1 MPPTSE
7 SSAESAAPDAAS
19 GTASFAGASG
29 STISGQAR
37 IVLTFAAAAAAYVL
51 CLYVAFPGYVDPL
64 YPLHSDFYLSPGL
77 SIRNPSLWAYLGWP
91 RPIGYLTADLL
102 GRLGLKGF
110 IGSLILITLVNATL
124 TVELVRR
131 VTNRSIPALLTL
143 LYCFLLFSHPQF
155 YLNYIHD
162 TLATL
167 SYLYL
172 IVGML
177 SWYAFRRNP
186 LWRYLVICGVTFVLL
201 AFTKETY
208 LVSAGCF
215 WLAQILLCNGT
226 RRKTAAYLLACLV
239 VLGTS
244 GLYLNLHSAESF
256 IQLESESSN
265 PYYIDFALFSLLQ
278 VFGYYAARLF
288 TPTIALAAFAALALL
303 WRREELLF
311 TAGSF
316 AVAGLCALAPLTP
329 LPQHL
334 DYQYAW
340 TPAAL
345 VLSPVLFLTVYIRPG
360 WSRSTLALSLSLVVI
375 VPLTVAA
382 NHEAY
387 SENRWATEQEQI
399 NRNIMAAYPRLKS
412 LNATDKKILVTG
424 LNTPVHPFYV
434 RHYVRREFGPGH
446 EWTVAVPR
454 SRAEIQEPI
463 MTLAW
468 PENINVSS
476 FDRAFAFDNEGNLAA
491 EWSREQLSSLSS
503 QEEAVIAEAD
513 LVLHAD
519 LKLIRNAI
527 VENPDDWHKRLTA
540 GIIFWEWG
548 QLEKA
553 QAHLEAAAES
563 NGFENPYPM
572 FFLGQVHEWQ
582 GNYEKAQGY
591 YEQAVDREGE
601 LPNPTFRDAL
611 AQIQRKLAAQAG
623 R

>member
-7 SSAESAAPDAAS
+7 PSAESAAPAAAS

-29 STISGQAR
+29 VGASPLAR
-37 IVLTFAAAAAAYVL
+37 IVLTFAAASAAYVL
-51 CLYVAFPGYVDPL
+51 CLWVAFPGYFDPL

-77 SIRNPSLWAYLGWP
+77 SIRNPSLWAYLDWP

-131 VTNRSIPALLTL
+131 VTNRGIPALLIL

-186 LWRYLVICGVTFVLL
+186 LRRYLVICAVTFVLL

-208 LVSAGCF
+208 LVSAGFF
-215 WLAQILLCNGT
+215 WLVQVLLCRGT
-226 RRKTAAYLLACLV
+226 LRKTAACLLASLI
-239 VLGTS
+239 VLGSS
-244 GLYLNLHSAESF
+244 GLYLNLHSTEPF

-265 PYYIDFALFSLLQ
+265 PYYMSFAPLSLLQ

-288 TPTIALAAFAALALL
+288 TPTLAVAAFAALALL
-303 WRREELLF
+303 WRRKELLF

-316 AVAGLCALAPLTP
+316 ALAGLCALVPLTP
-329 LPQHL
+329 LPGHL

-345 VLSPVLFLTVYIRPG
+345 VLSPLLFLAVYIRPG
-360 WSRSTLALSLSLVVI
+360 WSRSTAALAVSLLVI
-375 VPLTVAA
+375 VPLTVVA
-382 NHEAY
+382 NQTAY
-387 SENRWATEQEQI
+387 SENRWATGQERI

-412 LNATDKKILVTG
+412 LDRSEKKILVSG
-424 LNTPVHPFYV
+424 LKTPVHPFYV

-446 EWTVAVPR
+446 EWTVTVPR

-463 MTLAW
+463 VTLAR
-468 PENINVSS
+468 PENVTVSD
-476 FDRAFAFDNEGNLAA
+476 FDRAFAFDEEGNLAA
-491 EWSREQLSSLSS
+491 EWSREQLSNLSS
-503 QEEAVIAEAD
+503 HEEALIADAD
-513 LVLHAD
+513 LVLHAV
-519 LKLIRNAI
+519 LKPIRNALA
-527 VENPDDWHKRLTA
+527 ENPDDWHKRLTA
-540 GIIFWEWG
+540 GIIYWEWG

-582 GNYEKAQGY
+582 GNDEKARGY
-591 YEQAVDREGE
+591 YQQAVDREGE
-601 LPNPTFRDAL
+601 SENATFRDAL
-611 AQIQRKLAAQAG
+611 AQLQRKLAAQAG